1 MNFEGIGTPIFSV
14 SKSSKLKMGRKP
26 NTEKS
31 DPNECQYCC
40 KKTTPK
46 NKARHEKVCSMKKA
60 GIKKDEKIMY
70 ASSKQP
76 NIKNYFE
83 TFETEPGQV
92 IQHIPNRKQE
102 RDILYISA
110 RSGAGKS
117 WYAKDYANKYREM
130 YPKRDIYLFSG
141 LEDDKGS
148 IDKIKNLQRIKL
160 DSEFMKADITLDMMK
175 NSMLIFDDIDIID
188 DKLLLNKLYTILN
201 MALQTGRHSHT
212 SVIFTTHTPCNGQK
226 TKICLA
232 ESHSITLFVPG
243 MGNKSL
249 KYLLDSY
256 YGLDKKQIEKIKSIP
271 SRWVTLTRT
280 FPSVCFH
287 QNGAFVL

>member
-1 MNFEGIGTPIFSV
+1 
-14 SKSSKLKMGRKP
+14 MGRK
-26 NTEKS
+26 TASEKS

-46 NKARHEKVCSMKKA
+46 NKARHEKVCPTKKA
-60 GIKKDEKIMY
+60 GIKKDEKIM
-70 ASSKQP
+70 SVSDRQP
-76 NIKNYFE
+76 NIKNYME
-83 TFETEPGQV
+83 TFQTEPGQV
-92 IQHIPNRKQE
+92 IQHLPNRKQE

-141 LEDDKGS
+141 VSSDAGS
-148 IDKIKNLQRIKL
+148 IDKIKKLQRINL
-160 DSEFMKADITLDMMK
+160 DAEFMKADIGLDEVC
-175 NSMLIFDDIDIID
+175 NSLLIFDDIDAIQ
-188 DKLLLNKLYTILN
+188 DKLLLNKLYSLLN
-201 MALQTGRHSHT
+201 LVLTTGRHSKT
-212 SVIFTTHTPCNGQK
+212 SVIFTTHTPCNGK
-226 TKICLA
+226 LTKIILA
-232 ESHSITLFVPG
+232 EAHSVTLFVKS

-256 YGLDKKQIEKIKSIP
+256 YGLDKHQIEKIKNLP
-271 SRWVTLTRT
+271 SRWITITRT
-280 FPSVCFH
+280 YPTVCFH